1 MSNLLSRLRSASMV
15 IPAALV
21 LGACQQPV
29 KPVAINIAAINDFHG
44 NLAATPFTYTDATA
58 PAGKVS
64 LKAGGINAL
73 SGVVGEL
80 RKQDPQLLLIG
91 AGDMIGGSPPMSSM
105 WADEPTLEALAELG
119 LKFSVVGNHEL
130 DLGKLELQRQINGGC
145 VSPRPDKACQFDN
158 NYSGTRFPYMA
169 ANLIDAQT
177 GKPLLP
183 AYRIEQAN
191 GAKIA
196 FVGAVLR
203 DLPAYVSQQSMDG
216 LYTIDEAEAINA
228 QLPELRKQGVDAVVA
243 VIHQGGETTE
253 RFDQQDCS
261 QLKGDIVDVARRLD
275 PQIKVVVTAH
285 THQGYLCRLGDKLIT
300 QGSSFGRLL
309 THITLTVDPV
319 NHQLLDAKA
328 QNIVVDPARYTPLPE
343 IAALQADIE
352 ARSNEHLNK
361 PVARIATREINRTL
375 NDAGESAMGDLIAD
389 AQLHATRA
397 LGAEVALTNLGGIRT
412 DLMLEPGQQHL
423 TYGQVASV
431 QPFNNTLNILTLS
444 GAQLKQLLEQ
454 QWQNNGFGF
463 YPLQPSATLSYR
475 WDASR
480 PQGQR
485 IIADSLKIDGKPV
498 LPEQTY
504 RITVNSFMAG
514 GGDNFS
520 VLNQASQRVD
530 TGLNDLQALV
540 DYLQAQD
547 RAGQPAG
554 ASTPQQRIEK
564 VAQTLADVTASNA
577 P

>member
-1 MSNLLSRLRSASMV
+1 
-15 IPAALV
+15 
-21 LGACQQPV
+21 
-29 KPVAINIAAINDFHG
+29 
-44 NLAATPFTYTDATA
+44 
-58 PAGKVS
+58 
-64 LKAGGINAL
+64 
-73 SGVVGEL
+73 
-80 RKQDPQLLLIG
+80 
-91 AGDMIGGSPPMSSM
+91 MIGGSPPMSSM
-105 WADEPTLEALAELG
+105 WADEPTLEALGELG

-158 NYSGTRFPYMA
+158 NYSGTRFPYIA

-328 QNIVVDPARYTPLPE
+328 QNIVVDPARYPPLAE

-352 ARSNEHLNK
+352 ARSNAHLHK
-361 PVARIATREINRTL
+361 PVARIATREITRTL

-397 LGAEVALTNLGGIRT
+397 LGADVALTNLGGIRT
-412 DLMLEPGQQHL
+412 DLILEPGQQHL

-444 GAQLKQLLEQ
+444 GTQLKQLLEQ

-463 YPLQPSATLSYR
+463 YPLQPSASLTYR
-475 WDASR
+475 WDASK

-485 IIADSLKIDGKPV
+485 ILADSLKINGKPV
-498 LPEQTY
+498 LPEQRY
-504 RITVNSFMAG
+504 RVTVNSFMAG
-514 GGDNFS
+514 GGDNFT

-540 DYLQAQD
+540 DYLQARD
-547 RAGQPAG
+547 HTGQPAG
-554 ASTPQQRIEK
+554 ADAAQQRIEK
-564 VAQTLADVTASNA
+564 VGQALAETTASNV